1 MSNKQHEKDEPL
13 SFVMF
18 LNDSDNPTAP
28 QYVGKIVLA
37 DGTLMRLAGWKKDFV
52 KDGESRHLIGGK
64 MSEYLSKEEYEAK
77 FGNKRQKSEPANAT
91 ADDND
96 DLPF

>member
-1 MSNKQHEKDEPL
+1 MSNKKHEKDEPL

-37 DGTLMRLAGWKKDFV
+37 DGTLMRLAGWKKEFM
-52 KDGESRHLIGGK
+52 KEGQERHLIGGK

-77 FGNKRQKSEPANAT
+77 FGNKNKQAAPKAT
-91 ADDND
+91 AQDDDD